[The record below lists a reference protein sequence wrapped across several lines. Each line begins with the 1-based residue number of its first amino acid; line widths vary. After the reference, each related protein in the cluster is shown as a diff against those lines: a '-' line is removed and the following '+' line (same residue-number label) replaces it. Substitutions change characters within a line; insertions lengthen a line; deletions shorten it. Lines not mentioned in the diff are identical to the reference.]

1 MSFGA
6 PGGGSVNYKPTPPE
20 RGSFPLD
27 HEGECKHIISGY
39 LKCIK
44 LNKGTNDEA
53 CRKLAKEYLACRMDN
68 SRPVQFPAWETGSAL
83 RTSPNLQLH
92 TESPRQQ
99 MSSIARPPDP
109 CLVAIILIVRSRTG
123 PRLVF
128 HYPPNPLNENRIK
141 STTKGGRRI
150 SRSTRARQGSKN
162 TDSSSSDESG
172 LSSDE
177 DEEERDTQ
185 SHAGGSSVLASRRA
199 SNFGLDDH
207 LSIVGSPAAG
217 GSERP
222 GSLGSG
228 RGSSFRKRGGGS
240 EPEPDEDAG
249 TASDR
254 PDDGPG
260 SSRPPWESLLGVP
273 GSVWEKLL
281 SPSRSWHKRR
291 FEVGI
296 NDLALIGWPVFV
308 REDGAWRK
316 QRRKKKKKL
325 GHNESAEES
334 QKEESSVTSPDLGAS
349 VASIAE
355 SLTSP
360 ATSKRGSTSGR
371 PGKSDEPLDPQDK
384 DHMTMFNVVFV
395 VDPPLLEYSMRVKEI
410 YENIIKKFAKALKWE
425 QARTDYVWRES
436 QHILQM
442 RRKARETKTSTNNLY
457 SELISQSSLARAI
470 YTVYSSISA
479 SKIASVSLSPDVSIS
494 LQIPPLTSTPYLTGP
509 MDKAYPGLWLTT
521 ADSATPVDDPGTD
534 DSSTPH
540 QVLAKH
546 FALLLLDSEA
556 AIIKDVEASGGAL
569 APALAHYIRC
579 SKPTKSFAQISVSS
593 GIPLSHIQMLS
604 SHLVYWR
611 RARAIPPIHQRDTYI
626 VSPNCDLSK
635 LEVATVAY
643 QTAFPTYPSL
653 PKMLSTLS
661 GTPRP
666 YSNFIPSKDHKE
678 IYFTILAWLL
688 RGGWVTQ
695 LRTFARIKVSPE
707 IKMAVEMALRKEE
720 VERYLAKGNSN
731 SIPVEE
737 DTESGDVNDDANSS
751 SSSSL
756 QSHGSGDETPMPGR
770 LDPHAQ
776 LRSSHKLLD
785 QSTALR
791 LSSFIL
797 SPHRASPLESRWL
810 DEIVSRFPDN
820 PRPQQVGETVSPD
833 ITPKDIQT
841 LHKKYWPV
849 FLKYFNG
856 YDALEK
862 ISVRENLKRKLVW
875 QVLQRLGLVA
885 GPLGSGDVGQREQ
898 VLVSVRHW

>member
-1 MSFGA
+1 
-6 PGGGSVNYKPTPPE
+6 
-20 RGSFPLD
+20 
-27 HEGECKHIISGY
+27 
-39 LKCIK
+39 
-44 LNKGTNDEA
+44 
-53 CRKLAKEYLACRMDN
+53 
-68 SRPVQFPAWETGSAL
+68 
-83 RTSPNLQLH
+83 
-92 TESPRQQ
+92 

-128 HYPPNPLNENRIK
+128 HYPPNPLSENRLK
-141 STTKGGRRI
+141 TTKSGRRI
-150 SRSTRARQGSKN
+150 SRTRTGHGSKN

-177 DEEERDTQ
+177 DEEEREPPSQSQSQSQ
-185 SHAGGSSVLASRRA
+185 SHGGGASSVLAGRRA
-199 SNFGLDDH
+199 SNFGLDEH
-207 LSIVGSPAAG
+207 LSAATSPAAG
-217 GSERP
+217 ESHRP

-228 RGSSFRKRGGGS
+228 RGSSMRKRGGAGS
-240 EPEPDEDAG
+240 DPEEDG

-260 SSRPPWESLLGVP
+260 GSRPPWESLLGVP

-308 REDGAWRK
+308 REDGTWRK
-316 QRRKKKKKL
+316 QRRKKKKKARADWDGGEL
-325 GHNESAEES
+325 GHNENAEDGPKDERF
-334 QKEESSVTSPDLGAS
+334 VTSPDLGAS
-349 VASIAE
+349 IASIAE
-355 SLTSP
+355 TLTSP
-360 ATSKRGSTSGR
+360 TDSKRGSTSGR
-371 PGKSDEPLDPQDK
+371 PGRSDESLDSEDK
-384 DHMTMFNVVFV
+384 DDMTMFNVVFV

-425 QARTDYVWRES
+425 QARTDYVWKES

-442 RRKARETKTSTNNLY
+442 RRRARETKTSTHNLY

-494 LQIPPLTSTPYLTGP
+494 LQIPPLTSTPCLAGP
-509 MDKAYPGLWLTT
+509 MDKSYPGLWLTT
-521 ADSATPVDDPGTD
+521 ADNATPVDDPGAD
-534 DSSTPH
+534 ENNRPH

-579 SKPTKSFAQISVSS
+579 SKPTKSFAQISMSS

-635 LEVATVAY
+635 LEVATIAY

-666 YSNFIPSKDHKE
+666 YSSFIPSKEHKE

-707 IKMAVEMALRKEE
+707 IKIAVEMALRKEE
-720 VERYLAKGNSN
+720 VDRYLAKGNSN
-731 SIPVEE
+731 YISTEE
-737 DTESGDVNDDANSS
+737 DSDSDDENDDANSS

-756 QSHGSGDETPMPGR
+756 ASHGSGEETPMPGR
-770 LDPHAQ
+770 LDPHAR
-776 LRSSHKLLD
+776 LRFSHKLLD
-785 QSTALR
+785 RSTALR

-810 DEIVSRFPDN
+810 DEIVRRFPDN
-820 PRPQQVGETVSPD
+820 AKFDQSGENVSPD
-833 ITPKDIQT
+833 ITPNDIQAV
-841 LHKKYWPV
+841 HKKYWPV

-862 ISVRENLKRKLVW
+862 IPVRENLKRKLVW
-875 QVLQRLGLVA
+875 QVLMRLGLVT
-885 GPLGSGDVGQREQ
+885 GPLGSIDLDAREQ
-898 VLVSVRHW
+898 VLVSFRHW

>member
-1 MSFGA
+1 
-6 PGGGSVNYKPTPPE
+6 
-20 RGSFPLD
+20 
-27 HEGECKHIISGY
+27 
-39 LKCIK
+39 
-44 LNKGTNDEA
+44 
-53 CRKLAKEYLACRMDN
+53 
-68 SRPVQFPAWETGSAL
+68 
-83 RTSPNLQLH
+83 
-92 TESPRQQ
+92 

-128 HYPPNPLNENRIK
+128 HYPPNPLSENRIK
-141 STTKGGRRI
+141 TTKGGRRT
-150 SRSTRARQGSKN
+150 SRTTRTRQGSKN

-177 DEEERDTQ
+177 YEEERDTQ
-185 SHAGGSSVLASRRA
+185 SHAGGSFLLAGRRA

-207 LSIVGSPAAG
+207 LPITGSSVAG

-240 EPEPDEDAG
+240 EAEPDEDAG
-249 TASDR
+249 AASDR

-308 REDGAWRK
+308 REDGSWRK
-316 QRRKKKKKL
+316 QRRKKKKKPRAEWDGGEL
-325 GHNESAEES
+325 GHNEGAQEG
-334 QKEESSVTSPDLGAS
+334 QKEEPSVTSPDLGAS

-360 ATSKRGSTSGR
+360 PTSKRGSTSGR

-436 QHILQM
+436 QHILRM
-442 RRKARETKTSTNNLY
+442 RRRARETKMSTHNLY
-457 SELISQSSLARAI
+457 TELTNQSSLARAI
-470 YTVYSSISA
+470 YTVYDSISA

-494 LQIPPLTSTPYLTGP
+494 LQIPPLTSTPYLAGP

-521 ADSATPVDDPGTD
+521 ADSATPVDDPGAD
-534 DSSTPH
+534 DSNTPH

-579 SKPTKSFAQISVSS
+579 SKPTKSFAQISASS

-643 QTAFPTYPSL
+643 QAAFPTYPSL

-737 DTESGDVNDDANSS
+737 DGESGDVDDDANSS

-756 QSHGSGDETPMPGR
+756 ESHGSGDETPMPGR
-770 LDPHAQ
+770 PDPHAQ

-820 PRPQQVGETVSPD
+820 PRPQQVGDGVSPD

-875 QVLQRLGLVA
+875 QVLQRLGLVT
-885 GPLGSGDVGQREQ
+885 GPLGSVDLGPREQ